1 MLTGPHS
8 VKVPL
13 IGTTPDAHSGED
25 LVLWFRENLED
36 IGFSLSRAHELCRQL
51 SEELS
56 ILRLVGEFGN
66 KFIDSSDA
74 FYAWRPE
81 AFQLDKVQDQINA
94 AAALQKSESSS
105 ETLTQLPRSYKDRK
119 ANGQQAL
126 GAAVRLS
133 SPTLPAVPEDSDKR
147 PVNGSSVPTSPSRL
161 SRSGAIGSYLTSAY
175 EVAAS
180 NVTSLNARIA
190 KANASPVDGKANR
203 LRKEAD
209 DAELAYRVG
218 IKELDEL
225 R

>member
-36 IGFSLSRAHELCRQL
+36 IGSSLSRAHELCRQL

-81 AFQLDKVQDQINA
+81 AFQLDKVQEKINA
-94 AAALQKSESSS
+94 AADEKSESPS
-105 ETLTQLPRSYKDRK
+105 ETLTQLPKSYKDRK
-119 ANGQQAL
+119 PNGQQGL
-126 GAAVRLS
+126 GAAARLS

-161 SRSGAIGSYLTSAY
+161 SRSGTIGSYLTSAY

-218 IKELDEL
+218 VKELDEL